1 MTDYIHANSEGRI
14 DGWTFDAKYAIG
26 FEQVE
31 LPEGF
36 EVGRMTDWLYRDGEW
51 QYDPL
56 PDPDPDP
63 QPTLE
68 GRVTTIE
75 GEMNALLGLNTTN
88 ETEATDAE

>member
-1 MTDYIHANSEGRI
+1 MTDYIHVSSEGRI

-26 FEQVE
+26 FEQVT

-36 EVGRMTDWLYRDGEW
+36 DVNRMTDWLYRDGEW

-56 PDPDPDP
+56 PDPDP

-68 GRVTTIE
+68 ERVTTIE
-75 GEMNALLGLNTTN
+75 GEMNALTSAF
-88 ETEATDAE
+88 EVTD